1 MVAPLRLGIAGL
13 GTVGAAVVTMI
24 ERQARVLTARCGRD
38 IKVVGITARSKSKK
52 RGLDLDGAIWA
63 KDALEL
69 ANSPEIDCFVELMG
83 GSDEPALSAI
93 EAALKNGK
101 SVVSANK
108 ALIAKHGL
116 RLAALAEKHG
126 GALNFEAAVGAAI
139 PVIKTLREG
148 LSGTEIDRVYGILNG
163 TCNYI
168 LTRMEMEGLSFE
180 ECLKD
185 AQRLG
190 YAEADPSFD
199 VDGHDTAQKL
209 AILAS
214 LAFGTKVS
222 QSAVSVEGIT
232 SIAPEDLKA
241 ASELGFRVKLLGVAV
256 KTKTGIE
263 QRVHP
268 TMVPKSSSI
277 AQVMGVT
284 NAVTIDGVGIPP
296 ITLVGPGAGGA
307 ATASAVVADIADV
320 ARGIRALPF
329 GRPVAKLA
337 ATKKAPMEH
346 HEGGYYIRLM
356 ARDLAG
362 TAATIATRLAEQK
375 ISIESIVQRHPDG
388 AFDADGN
395 LRKSSPVPVILI
407 TYATSED
414 AVRRALKAVQRD
426 KVISRK
432 PQVIRIE
439 KN

>member
-1 MVAPLRLGIAGL
+1 MVAPLKVGIAGL
-13 GTVGAAVVTMI
+13 GTVGAEVVRLI
-24 ERQARVLTARCGRD
+24 EQQGRTLSARCGRGVR
-38 IKVVGITARSKSKK
+38 VVAVTARSKAKK
-52 RGLDLDGAIWA
+52 RSVDLRDIAWTSSPLA
-63 KDALEL
+63 L
-69 ANSPEIDCFVELMG
+69 ANDPRIDCFVELMG
-83 GSDEPALSAI
+83 GSGEPALSAI

-101 SVVSANK
+101 SVVTANK
-108 ALIAKHGL
+108 ALVAKHGL
-116 RLAALAEKHG
+116 RLAKAAEKHG

-148 LSGTEIDRVYGILNG
+148 LAGTDVNRVYGILNG

-168 LTRMEMEGLSFE
+168 LTRMEQEGLSFA

-190 YAEADPSFD
+190 YAEANPSFD

-214 LAFGTKVS
+214 LAFGTKVA
-222 QSAVSVEGIT
+222 QSAVYVEGIS
-232 SIAPEDLKA
+232 SIAPEDLRA
-241 ASELGFRVKLLGVAV
+241 AQELGYRVKLLGVAV
-256 KTKTGIE
+256 RTAKGIE
-263 QRVHP
+263 QGAHTTLGP
-268 TMVPKSSSI
+268 TSTSI

-284 NAVTIDGVGIPP
+284 NAVTIDGEGIPP

-307 ATASAVVADIADV
+307 ATAASVLADIADV
-320 ARGIRALPF
+320 ARGVRVQPF
-329 GRPVAKLA
+329 GRPVDRLR
-337 ATKKAPMEH
+337 ATEKAPMER

-375 ISIESIVQRHPDG
+375 ISIESIVQRHANG
-388 AFDADGN
+388 AEVGKAAG
-395 LRKSSPVPVILI
+395 KAPPVPGLLL
-407 TYATSED
+407 TYPTPDD
-414 AVRRALKAVQRD
+414 AVYRALEAVQRD
-426 KVISRK
+426 KVISGR